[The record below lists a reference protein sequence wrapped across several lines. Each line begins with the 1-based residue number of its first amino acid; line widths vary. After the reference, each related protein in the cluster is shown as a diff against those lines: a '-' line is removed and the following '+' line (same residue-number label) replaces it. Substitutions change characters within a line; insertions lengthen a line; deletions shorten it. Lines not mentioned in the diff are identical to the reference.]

1 LPGSTRFSG
10 KSQAVDIIGL
20 ISLLMQEKNVI
31 KHRLDP
37 GERDLSGSH
46 YLSAIGFPLNRS

>member
-31 KHRLDP
+31 KHRSDP

-46 YLSAIGFPLNRS
+46 NLSAIGFPLNRS

>member
-1 LPGSTRFSG
+1 VV
-10 KSQAVDIIGL
+10 KSQAVDIISL
-20 ISLLMQEKNVI
+20 IPLLMQEKNVV